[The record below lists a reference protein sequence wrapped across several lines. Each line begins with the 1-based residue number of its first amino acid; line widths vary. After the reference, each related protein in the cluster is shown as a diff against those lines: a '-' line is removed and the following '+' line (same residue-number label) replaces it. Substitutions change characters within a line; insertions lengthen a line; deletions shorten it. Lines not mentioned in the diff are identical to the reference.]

1 MQPIYRLVYAS
12 KANINLGTTGINPE
26 VSRILL
32 KSKSNNAKRMIGGVL
47 YYADGHFFQVLEG
60 SQSSVKGLY
69 QKIIQDNRHSDSTI
83 LIEGAIDRPQF
94 SNWSMHFVA
103 TDSGIRQLLADSG
116 YRKFTPFEMTV
127 SLVESLISVLSNN
140 GVYERNVTHQVS
152 LSKKVKSFFM
162 KNKTA

>member
-1 MQPIYRLVYAS
+1 MQPIYQLVYAS

-47 YYADGHFFQVLEG
+47 YYADGYFFQVLEG
-60 SQSSVKGLY
+60 DPSSVKGLY

-83 LIEGAIDRPQF
+83 LIEGEIDRPQF

-103 TDSGIRQLLADSG
+103 SDSGIRQLLQDNG
-116 YRKFTPFEMTV
+116 YKQFSPFKMSV
-127 SLVESLISVLSNN
+127 AQIQGLIAVLSNN
-140 GVYERNVTHQVS
+140 GVYERTDS
-152 LSKKVKSFFM
+152 RKIGLSKKVKSFFF
-162 KNKTA
+162 KHKTA

>member
-47 YYADGHFFQVLEG
+47 YYADGYFFQVLEG
-60 SQSSVKGLY
+60 DKSSVLSLY
-69 QKIIQDNRHSDSTI
+69 DKITQDERHANSQV
-83 LIEGAIDRPQF
+83 LIEGEINRPQF
-94 SNWSMHFVA
+94 ANWSMHFVA
-103 TDSGIRQLLADSG
+103 ADSGIRQLLADSG
-116 YRKFTPFEMTV
+116 YRKFAPFEMTV

-140 GVYERNVTHQVS
+140 GVYERNVTHQIS
-152 LSKKVKSFFM
+152 LSKKIKSFFM